1 MIGDSIHGRVD
12 GGETTGAREDSG
24 QPSTGPLA
32 ARPAC
37 RYRSFRDWGGAEAEY
52 GGPPRLGSDGGR
64 RSPITHVDGHGTAP
78 CLYLYHSTST
88 HWQWHS
94 GLARCHVMLR
104 CRPAGSGC
112 TPPTTHQRHA
122 AELVRL
128 DTRRQPRA
136 LEPAYVVRAVPA
148 CAYSCTLRLRTLHL
162 PREFLAQ
169 HFSVNINLS

>member
-1 MIGDSIHGRVD
+1 
-12 GGETTGAREDSG
+12 
-24 QPSTGPLA
+24 
-32 ARPAC
+32 
-37 RYRSFRDWGGAEAEY
+37 
-52 GGPPRLGSDGGR
+52 
-64 RSPITHVDGHGTAP
+64 
-78 CLYLYHSTST
+78 
-88 HWQWHS
+88 
-94 GLARCHVMLR
+94 MLR

-169 HFSVNINLS
+169 HFSVSGHEIPVKQNRGGTQRRTLRHMPVHDPATTIPSLSLHSKYTTHAAMLDAYACMHFVGE